1 VYADDRAAKSARAL
15 NALAYTVAPNIVF
28 GAGHYAPRTNTGRRL
43 LAHELTHVV
52 QQANGHQ
59 PFIQRQ
65 DDEAEGCRAPKA
77 GDIFLLDNTAVWNP
91 AEKTTALIRKRTQG
105 PLSAEQYKVGDW
117 LGNEWEIVEI
127 SYQYIV
133 VINATCGTEETLQF
147 ERGELTPELSV
158 GLNETNFGAGV
169 VRIYDNSKRVVFEPS
184 GESKP
189 PLEYRLQTLRKE
201 GHAPLTVYVLQSGD
215 RTFYP
220 PPDLENMLRLHLVG
234 EKRGTPKPKPEIA
247 EETWEDFTTSR
258 P

>member
-1 VYADDRAAKSARAL
+1 L
-15 NALAYTVAPNIVF
+15 HALAYTVAPKIVF
-28 GAGHYAPRTNTGRRL
+28 GAGRYAPHTLAGQRL

-52 QQANGHQ
+52 QQESAQ

-65 DDEAEGCRAPKA
+65 DDEVEGCRAPKA

-91 AEKTTALIRKRTQG
+91 AEKTTASIRKRTQG

-117 LGNEWEIVEI
+117 LGHEWEIVEI

-184 GESKP
+184 DESKP
-189 PLEYRLQTLRKE
+189 PREYRLQTLRKE
-201 GHAPLTVYVLQSGD
+201 GHVPLTVYVLQSGD
-215 RTFYP
+215 RTLYP